1 MSFLPHATL
10 TWGFFFYLLKKGLDK
25 HNKICYNVL
34 VRSKENG
41 MNLRI
46 VYYDKDGEVK
56 NKFLS
61 SEATTREEQEKAAKD
76 YVAGVG
82 GKYVTVQILA

>member
-1 MSFLPHATL
+1 
-10 TWGFFFYLLKKGLDK
+10 
-25 HNKICYNVL
+25 
-34 VRSKENG
+34 

-46 VYYDKDGEVK
+46 VYYDREGKVK

-61 SEATTREEQEKAAKD
+61 SEATTREQQEKVAKEF
-76 YVAGVG
+76 VEKEG

>member
-1 MSFLPHATL
+1 
-10 TWGFFFYLLKKGLDK
+10 
-25 HNKICYNVL
+25 
-34 VRSKENG
+34 

-46 VYYDKDGEVK
+46 VYCDKEGNVK

-61 SEATTREEQEKAAKD
+61 SEATTREEQEKVAKD